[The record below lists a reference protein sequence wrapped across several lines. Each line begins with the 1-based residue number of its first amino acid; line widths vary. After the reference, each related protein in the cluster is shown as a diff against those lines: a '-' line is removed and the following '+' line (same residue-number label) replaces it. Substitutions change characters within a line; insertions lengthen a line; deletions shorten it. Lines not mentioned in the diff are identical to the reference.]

1 MASGRIRLYRVNLA
15 GDLLSNRPANELITF
30 NTSNPKDTKIE
41 NAFCTSCQVTP
52 SEATGDN
59 QAPGQDFG
67 NIQPLGRFEKL
78 YILTGFFSNV
88 FGDASD
94 GLNQFVD
101 IVEKWEREAKKST
114 IFDQGR
120 HGIDLDDI
128 VRYNVIPTEVST
140 GNVTGLLF
148 LSVAWIL
155 DWKHEPPRINYTIRL
170 KQTKGDGT

>member
-1 MASGRIRLYRVNLA
+1 MASGRVRLYRVNVA
-15 GDLLSNRPANELITF
+15 GDLLVNRPANELITF
-30 NTSNPKDTKIE
+30 NISNPKDTKVE
-41 NAFCTSCQVTP
+41 NPFCTEVEITP

-78 YILTGFFSNV
+78 YVLTCFFSNV

-94 GLNQFVD
+94 GLNEFTD
-101 IVEKWEREAKKST
+101 IIEKWEREAKKSI

-120 HGIDLDDI
+120 HGIDLDDLI
-128 VRYNVIPTEVST
+128 RYNVIPTEAST

-148 LSVAWIL
+148 LSAR
-155 DWKHEPPRINYTIRL
+155 WKLNWRHSPPRIECIIRL